1 MAKQGIL
8 DIEKLNRYA
17 KDYDNVLRTL
27 PYFTFQEFA
36 AAMKLNVIEIENE
49 DVIVNARRK
58 AGHTGPYKAGAEI
71 KYPDEIGKLVEMS
84 IKPELTV
91 SRLKD
96 NIFNYTEKRILSNAG
111 EKVDHTVKKHPMEKF
126 VVDNHIISHSED
138 ITFSAFFAERND
150 NVYSPMSSF
159 TGFFPWIDHFKT
171 TKDITMANRNLVRTG
186 TFGGGD
192 GVDDYDRLVNFLRA
206 AHPFLRR
213 KAILYYANEIELIC
227 KEAYR
232 QKTKAFAR
240 PSTEEFWKAVKDDA
254 KFPGLEPV
262 THEAYGTGQAL
273 ILIRPGM
280 LDFGVNTK
288 KATRFVQIRDI
299 FEDPNEVQFWL
310 QAGYGTRF
318 QDIHPKVFQINEF
331 TNEGVDLAGDYVTG
345 AALTVTIESDEAIE
359 AGAAWK
365 VGENGEWMRSG
376 ATLLGIPKGE
386 QTVSFKD
393 IAGYTKP
400 ADVKVTVADG
410 EDFTASGTYTKS

>member
-1 MAKQGIL
+1 M
-8 DIEKLNRYA
+8 
-17 KDYDNVLRTL
+17 
-27 PYFTFQEFA
+27 
-36 AAMKLNVIEIENE
+36 
-49 DVIVNARRK
+49 
-58 AGHTGPYKAGAEI
+58 
-71 KYPDEIGKLVEMS
+71 
-84 IKPELTV
+84 
-91 SRLKD
+91 
-96 NIFNYTEKRILSNAG
+96 
-111 EKVDHTVKKHPMEKF
+111 
-126 VVDNHIISHSED
+126 
-138 ITFSAFFAERND
+138 
-150 NVYSPMSSF
+150 
-159 TGFFPWIDHFKT
+159 
-171 TKDITMANRNLVRTG
+171 
-186 TFGGGD
+186 
-192 GVDDYDRLVNFLRA
+192 
-206 AHPFLRR
+206 
-213 KAILYYANEIELIC
+213 
-227 KEAYR
+227 
-232 QKTKAFAR
+232 
-240 PSTEEFWKAVKDDA
+240 
-254 KFPGLEPV
+254 
-262 THEAYGTGQAL
+262 

>member
-1 MAKQGIL
+1 MAKQGLL

-17 KDYDNVLRTL
+17 KEYDPVLRTL

-49 DVIVNARRK
+49 DVVVNARRK
-58 AGHTGPYKAGAEI
+58 AGNTGPYKAGAVI
-71 KYPDEIGKLVEMS
+71 TYPDEIGKLVEMS

-96 NIFNYTEKRILSNAG
+96 NILNYTEKKILSNAG
-111 EKVDHTVKKHPMEKF
+111 QKVDHTIKKHPMEKF
-126 VVDNHIISHSED
+126 VVDSHIISHSED
-138 ITFSAFFAERND
+138 VTFSAFFAERND
-150 NVYSPMSSF
+150 NVFSPMTSF

-186 TFGGGD
+186 VFGGGD
-192 GVDDYDRLVNFLRA
+192 GVNDYDRLVEFLRQ

-213 KAILYYANEIELIC
+213 SAILYYSDQIEMIC

-232 QKTKAFAR
+232 QKVNAFAR
-240 PSTEEFWKAVKDDA
+240 PSTEDFWKAVKDDA
-254 KFPGLEPV
+254 KFPGLQPV

-280 LDFGVNTK
+280 MDFGVNTQ
-288 KATRFVQIRDI
+288 KAMKFVQIRDI

-318 QDIHPKVFQINEF
+318 QDIHCKVFQVNEF

-345 AALTVTIESDEAIE
+345 GAITVTIGNDEAVT

-365 VGENGEWMRSG
+365 LGENGDWMNSG
-376 ATLLGIPKGE
+376 ATLLGVPSGE
-386 QTVSFKD
+386 QTIYFKE
-393 IAGYTKP
+393 ATGYTKP
-400 ADVKVTVADG
+400 ANVKVTVADG
-410 EDFTASGTYTKS
+410 EDFTASGTYTKA

>member
-1 MAKQGIL
+1 MAKQGLL

-17 KDYDNVLRTL
+17 KEYDPVLRTL

-36 AAMKLNVIEIENE
+36 AAMKLNVIEIDNE
-49 DVIVNARRK
+49 DVVVNARRK
-58 AGHTGPYKAGAEI
+58 AGNTGPYKAGADI
-71 KYPDEIGKLVEMS
+71 SYPDEIGKLVEMS

-96 NIFNYTEKRILSNAG
+96 NILNYTEKKILSNAG
-111 EKVDHTVKKHPMEKF
+111 QKVDHTIKKHPMEKF
-126 VVDNHIISHSED
+126 VVDSHIISHSED
-138 ITFSAFFAERND
+138 VTFSAFFAERND
-150 NVYSPMSSF
+150 GIFSPMTSF

-186 TFGGGD
+186 VFGGGD
-192 GVDDYDRLVNFLRA
+192 GANDYDRLVEFLRA

-213 KAILYYANEIELIC
+213 SAILYYSDQIEMIC
-227 KEAYR
+227 KESYR
-232 QKTKAFAR
+232 QKVNAFAR
-240 PSTEEFWKAVKDDA
+240 PSTEDFWKAVKDDA
-254 KFPGLEPV
+254 KFPGLQPV

-280 LDFGVNTK
+280 MDFGVNTQ
-288 KATRFVQIRDI
+288 KAMKFVQIRDI

-318 QDIHPKVFQINEF
+318 QDIHSKVFQVNEF

-345 AALTVTIESDEAIE
+345 GAITVTIGNDEAIT

-365 VGENGEWMRSG
+365 LGENGGWLNSG
-376 ATLLGIPKGE
+376 ETLLGVPSGE
-386 QTVSFKD
+386 QTITFNDV
-393 IAGYTKP
+393 AGFTKP
-400 ADVKVTVADG
+400 ANTKVTVADG
-410 EDFTASGTYTKS
+410 EDFTASGNYTKA

>member
-1 MAKQGIL
+1 MTGIL
-8 DIEKLNRYA
+8 DLDKLKRYA
-17 KDYDNVLRTL
+17 KEYDPVLRTL

-36 AAMKLNVIEIENE
+36 AAMKLNVIEIDNE

-71 KYPDEIGKLVEMS
+71 NYPDEIGKLVEMS

-96 NIFNYTEKRILSNAG
+96 NILNYREKKILSNAG
-111 EKVDHTVKKHPMEKF
+111 ERVDHTTKKHPLEKF
-126 VVDNHIISHSED
+126 VVDSHIISHSED
-138 ITFSAFFAERND
+138 VTFSAFFAERND
-150 NVYSPMSSF
+150 GVFSPMTSF

-171 TKDITMANRNLVRTG
+171 TGDITMAARNLVRTG

-192 GVDDYDRLVNFLRA
+192 GKNDYDRLIDFLRA

-213 KAILYYANEIELIC
+213 NAILYYSTEIELIC
-227 KEAYR
+227 KEAFR
-232 QKTKAFAR
+232 QKVNAFAR
-240 PSTEEFWKAVKDDA
+240 PTTEDFWKAVKDDA
-254 KFPGLEPV
+254 KFPGLQPV

-280 LDFGVNTK
+280 MDFGVNTQ
-288 KATRFVQIRDI
+288 KATKFVQIRDI

-345 AALTVTIESDEAIE
+345 AAVTVTLSGLEDGVE
-359 AGAAWK
+359 GAWK
-365 VGENGEWMRSG
+365 LGENGDWMKSE
-376 ATLLGIPKGE
+376 ATLLGIPAG
-386 QTVSFKD
+386 THSVIYKD
-393 IAGYTKP
+393 ATGYTKP
-400 ADVKVTVADG
+400 VNGSVTVEDG
-410 EDFTASGTYTKS
+410 KDYTASGVYTKA

>member
-1 MAKQGIL
+1 MAKQGLL

-17 KDYDNVLRTL
+17 KEYDPVLRTL

-49 DVIVNARRK
+49 DVVVNARRK
-58 AGHTGPYKAGAEI
+58 AGNTGPYKAGAVI
-71 KYPDEIGKLVEMS
+71 SYPDEIGKLVEMS

-96 NIFNYTEKRILSNAG
+96 NILNYTEKKILSNAG
-111 EKVDHTVKKHPMEKF
+111 QKVDHTIKKHPMEKF
-126 VVDNHIISHSED
+126 IVDSHIISHSED
-138 ITFSAFFAERND
+138 VTFSAFFAERND
-150 NVYSPMSSF
+150 SVFSPMTSF

-171 TKDITMANRNLVRTG
+171 TKDVTMANRNLVRTG
-186 TFGGGD
+186 VFGGGD
-192 GVDDYDRLVNFLRA
+192 GANDYDRLIDFLRA

-213 KAILYYANEIELIC
+213 GAVLYYANEIELIC

-232 QKTKAFAR
+232 QKVNAFAR
-240 PSTEEFWKAVKDDA
+240 PTTEDFWKAVKDDA
-254 KFPGLEPV
+254 KFPGLQPV

-280 LDFGVNTK
+280 MDFGVNTQ
-288 KATRFVQIRDI
+288 KAMKFVQIRDI

-318 QDIHPKVFQINEF
+318 QDIHSKVFQVNEF
-331 TNEGVDLAGDYVTG
+331 TNEGVDLAGDYVIGG
-345 AALTVTIESDEAIE
+345 AITVTIGNAEAIT

-365 VGENGEWMRSG
+365 LGENGDWLNSG
-376 ATLLGIPKGE
+376 ETLLGVPAGE
-386 QTVSFKD
+386 QTIYFKD
-393 IAGYTKP
+393 AAGFTKP
-400 ADVKVTVADG
+400 ANAKVTVADG
-410 EDFTASGTYTKS
+410 EDFTASGNYTKA